1 MIIVYTGDGK
11 GKTTAALGAC
21 LRALGYGKKSIVIQF
36 MKGRSDVGEY
46 RAMKEIG
53 KLYKVFQFGRKEFL
67 KKGLITNEDKEL
79 ARNALDFA
87 IKISKKEKPFILV
100 LDELNVAVHFN
111 LLDINYVLRKLKEI
125 PREVNIIITGR
136 KAKKEIIEIAD
147 IASEMKELKHH
158 FRKGVKAVKAIDY

>member
-1 MIIVYTGDGK
+1 
-11 GKTTAALGAC
+11 
-21 LRALGYGKKSIVIQF
+21 
-36 MKGRSDVGEY
+36 
-46 RAMKEIG
+46 
-53 KLYKVFQFGRKEFL
+53 
-67 KKGLITNEDKEL
+67 
-79 ARNALDFA
+79 
-87 IKISKKEKPFILV
+87 
-100 LDELNVAVHFN
+100 DELNVAVHFN